1 MEVSPDYEQDGNV
14 PIRSRCPLLRFLF
27 LTLAQ
32 SRELYA
38 SQPQPLG
45 SQILRFHGARRSDV
59 ECRMWPCGSQR
70 RSQTGRQGLSL
81 RMVCWERVWDC
92 ILLCTIVLISLGDR
106 PTNHLTPCLSGA
118 APRHARSDPSSLLSH
133 QFCLTSL
140 SSHAFH
146 ASGSLLTSAT
156 PVFHS
161 FRRWTR
167 HM

>member
-1 MEVSPDYEQDGNV
+1 MEVSPNYEQDGIA
-14 PIRSRCPLLRFLF
+14 PIRSKSPLLRFLF

-45 SQILRFHGARRSDV
+45 SQILKFHGARRSDV
-59 ECRMWPCGSQR
+59 ERRMWPCGSQC
-70 RSQTGRQGLSL
+70 RSQTGQQGLSL
-81 RMVCWERVWDC
+81 QTVCWGSVWDC
-92 ILLCTIVLISLGDR
+92 ILLCIAVLITWRQTHKPSNSLSIWRGASS
-106 PTNHLTPCLSGA
+106 HAQTPALF
-118 APRHARSDPSSLLSH
+118 SH